1 MNYYIVT
8 DDLQGGWFGMH
19 RAYTAEEWGVQA
31 SEWADSDGSEDYESW
46 KLANYDSEQDL
57 IDDIA
62 EFWELR
68 FAQINEEQK
77 AIYDGLVEYSDK
89 YGYSAEI
96 KDAEGYWKFIDN
108 VREAEEVRLMRLYK
122 RKFNSLGGFIVTIK
136 DDKVEIA
143 ETGLGDKYGVYD
155 FKKAKFSV
163 LKCVEQFLNDYFE

>member
-1 MNYYIVT
+1 MKYYIVT
-8 DDLQGGWFGMH
+8 DDLQGGDFGMY
-19 RAYTAEEWGVQA
+19 RAYTAEEWGEQA
-31 SEWADSDGSEDYESW
+31 SEWADSDGSEEYESW
-46 KLANYDSEQDL
+46 KLANYDSEQEL

-68 FAQINEEQK
+68 FAQIDEEQK
-77 AIYDGLVEYSDK
+77 KVYDTLVDK
-89 YGYSAEI
+89 WGNV
-96 KDAEGYWKFIDN
+96 KDHDGYWKFIDS
-108 VREAEEVRLMRLYK
+108 VRETEKTRLMRLYK
-122 RKFNSLGGFIVTIK
+122 RKFSSLGGFIVTIK